1 MKNAG
6 IEITKVAEKKT
17 LKAGD
22 KNRYTIT
29 IKNIGNQDA
38 LDVEVEDILIGTVKY
53 IKDTLEITSNNS
65 QNNTL
70 DNIRAIKKTVE
81 WRDYD
86 IANKKSRFNLCIP
99 VIKKEEIYTITYLVE
114 QIDTEKDSITTNNV
128 KAKGVNTRR
137 AEPKDKIEVEVK
149 GVVKEAD
156 SNKNKNN
163 DGKNKNNTNGE
174 NNGNGKNNGKDNKE
188 DKDLDKNK
196 DKNNQKNKNT
206 NENENHGNGRNNGE
220 DSLNG
225 KNNGRDKGRIGDTDL
240 DREKNKYKNNQK
252 EYDKDIDRDK
262 NNGNRRNNIA
272 DDESRKNNN
281 KERKENEILSK
292 ILPKAG
298 KKEIN
303 IAIYITILVIIILLS
318 SYINNKIRRTNKK

>member
-1 MKNAG
+1 M
-6 IEITKVAEKKT
+6 
-17 LKAGD
+17 KAGD

-137 AEPKDKIEVEVK
+137 VEPKDKIEVEVK
-149 GVVKEAD
+149 GVIKGAD

-163 DGKNKNNTNGE
+163 DGKNKNNTNEE

-188 DKDLDKNK
+188 EKDLDKNK
-196 DKNNQKNKNT
+196 EKDKDKDNNNQKNKNKNT
-206 NENENHGNGRNNGE
+206 NENENENKNNGNGRNNGE
-220 DSLNG
+220 DALNG

-240 DREKNKYKNNQK
+240 DREKN
-252 EYDKDIDRDK
+252 IR
-262 NNGNRRNNIA
+262 NRRKV
-272 DDESRKNNN
+272 SR
-281 KERKENEILSK
+281 IC
-292 ILPKAG
+292 
-298 KKEIN
+298 
-303 IAIYITILVIIILLS
+303 
-318 SYINNKIRRTNKK
+318 

>member
-1 MKNAG
+1 M
-6 IEITKVAEKKT
+6 
-17 LKAGD
+17 KAGD

-38 LDVEVEDILIGTVKY
+38 LDVEVEDILRGTVKY
-53 IKDTLEITSNNS
+53 LKDTLEITSNNS

-70 DNIRAIKKTVE
+70 DNIRAIKKNAE

-114 QIDTEKDSITTNNV
+114 QIETEKDSITTNNV

-149 GVVKEAD
+149 GVVKGAD

-163 DGKNKNNTNGE
+163 DGKNKNNTNE
-174 NNGNGKNNGKDNKE
+174 ENNGKDNKE
-188 DKDLDKNK
+188 DKDLDKNKDKDK

-240 DREKNKYKNNQK
+240 DREKNKYKNNQRLCYNSEVK
-252 EYDKDIDRDK
+252 TSFSENKISNYTNHRNDDSSQHYLPTASVW
-262 NNGNRRNNIA
+262 NRRKTSET
-272 DDESRKNNN
+272 D
-281 KERKENEILSK
+281 ILF
-292 ILPKAG
+292 
-298 KKEIN
+298 
-303 IAIYITILVIIILLS
+303 
-318 SYINNKIRRTNKK
+318 